1 MGHAGHAPKVHN
13 VGAYTCTC
21 TGNGGSS
28 AWCPVNTCHRTCPLY
43 FQQAI
48 QPAPSRPRLS
58 HSLSILKGASPKV
71 SCLKPMRFRGSFWLR
86 STSAQ
91 IASTSSYSTQG
102 HIHSRALGFKGGVC
116 TRHISTA
123 TTAGSTED
131 NGGRWRTVEDKLQRT
146 PTQRPCSPSRVLYAC
161 SGHQLTPKHPCSCP
175 GCCAEGVHGL
185 LSPDRTLTFL
195 HTALSTKGHTSISM
209 ALTHCKAVQHRSRS
223 AMSATC

>member
-102 HIHSRALGFKGGVC
+102 HTHSRALGQ
-116 TRHISTA
+116 
-123 TTAGSTED
+123 
-131 NGGRWRTVEDKLQRT
+131 GRGIRKAHPHRGTS
-146 PTQRPCSPSRVLYAC
+146 TQRLPRAQWRMMEDDGAQWRINCSA
-161 SGHQLTPKHPCSCP
+161 HPHSCP
-175 GCCAEGVHGL
+175 A
-185 LSPDRTLTFL
+185 D
-195 HTALSTKGHTSISM
+195 A
-209 ALTHCKAVQHRSRS
+209 
-223 AMSATC
+223 AT